1 MKVDTVRMMTM
12 TALMAAAMSTTAFA
26 GSWRT
31 DGGGRWYQNDDGSC
45 TKNGWQWIDSDNDG
59 YSECFYFDSNGYVLT
74 NTRTPD
80 GSQVNG
86 IGAWV
91 KDGHVQSQAGGSGSS
106 GGNSGSS
113 WDSSFWGDSSGTGGS
128 SYDDWSWL
136 FDYEYDPY
144 WYENDPELSEGEKAG
159 YHYSAVHQ
167 DYSLR
172 TEERWNQVNAQYD
185 RIAANPTPEAAQAE
199 MVWVE
204 IPV

>member
-113 WDSSFWGDSSGTGGS
+113 WD
-128 SYDDWSWL
+128 
-136 FDYEYDPY
+136 
-144 WYENDPELSEGEKAG
+144 LSLI
-159 YHYSAVHQ
+159 H
-167 DYSLR
+167 
-172 TEERWNQVNAQYD
+172 
-185 RIAANPTPEAAQAE
+185 I
-199 MVWVE
+199 
-204 IPV
+204 

>member
-106 GGNSGSS
+106 GGNGGSS

-128 SYDDWSWL
+128 SYDDWGWL

-144 WYENDPELSEGEKAG
+144 WYENDPELSEGEQAG
-159 YHYSAVHQ
+159 YHY
-167 DYSLR
+167 
-172 TEERWNQVNAQYD
+172 
-185 RIAANPTPEAAQAE
+185 
-199 MVWVE
+199 
-204 IPV
+204 

>member
-1 MKVDTVRMMTM
+1 MKVDAVRMMTM

-86 IGAWV
+86 IGAMG
-91 KDGHVQSQAGGSGSS
+91 KGR
-106 GGNSGSS
+106 
-113 WDSSFWGDSSGTGGS
+113 
-128 SYDDWSWL
+128 
-136 FDYEYDPY
+136 PC
-144 WYENDPELSEGEKAG
+144 PEPG
-159 YHYSAVHQ
+159 
-167 DYSLR
+167 
-172 TEERWNQVNAQYD
+172 RWK
-185 RIAANPTPEAAQAE
+185 RILWRKQRLLVGQFLLGRFFRNRRKLL
-199 MVWVE
+199 
-204 IPV
+204 